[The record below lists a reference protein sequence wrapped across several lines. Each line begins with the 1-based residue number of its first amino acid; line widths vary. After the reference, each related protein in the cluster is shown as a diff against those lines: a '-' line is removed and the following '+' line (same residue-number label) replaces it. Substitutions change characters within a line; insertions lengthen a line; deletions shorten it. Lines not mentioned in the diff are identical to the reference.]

1 MASDRLL
8 TGFFPARP
16 LFPNWAAWSSALRLA
31 LRVVVT
37 RRELRE
43 LDARQLADVGLE
55 RSAAL
60 AEVRRA
66 PWDLEPP
73 SPPRR
78 PRAPGWRRSLA
89 AAWRRQRSRQR
100 IAHLDAHALKDIGV
114 SYAEAEAEANKPFW
128 RR

>member
-1 MASDRLL
+1 MVADRLL
-8 TGFFPARP
+8 TGFVPARAV
-16 LFPNWAAWSSALRLA
+16 FPHWGMWSRALRLA

-55 RSAAL
+55 PREAL
-60 AEVRRA
+60 EEARRA

-73 SPPRR
+73 SPRRR
-78 PRAPGWRRSLA
+78 PKAPGWRRSLA
-89 AAWRRQRSRQR
+89 VAWRRQRSRRR

-114 SYAEAEAEANKPFW
+114 SYAEAEAEANRPFW
-128 RR
+128 RG